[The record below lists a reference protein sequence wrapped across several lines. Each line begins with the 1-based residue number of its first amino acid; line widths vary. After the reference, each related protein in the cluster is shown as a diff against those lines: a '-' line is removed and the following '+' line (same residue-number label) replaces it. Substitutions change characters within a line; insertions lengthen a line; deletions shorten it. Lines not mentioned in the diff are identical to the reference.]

1 MVPGSPGGLVNR
13 LIYMVCAALLAATAA
28 AATPPETQQR
38 IQRVE
43 QGLLPQVLIKGE
55 TPPLKSL
62 TARMSEL
69 KVPGVSIAVIH
80 EGRIEWARGYGVKSL
95 GGPPVDEKTLFQA
108 ASISKPVFA
117 LAVLHQV
124 DAGKLDLDANV
135 NDYLKTWKLPDNE
148 FTREQKVTLRRLL
161 SHTAG
166 LTVHG
171 FPGYDAGAP
180 LPTTAQILEGV
191 PPTNTNPIR
200 VDILPGSRHRY
211 SGGGYTLAQLVLTDV
226 TGAPL
231 DKLLRDTVLTPLGM
245 STSTFEQPLPAA
257 RGGEVALPF
266 RGDGTPV
273 PGGPHVY
280 PEVAA
285 AGLWTTPSDL
295 ARYALGVNE
304 ALNGKSKIISAKTA
318 RMMVTPHVG
327 MHGLGPVGGGKT
339 SRKYFTH
346 GGSNA
351 GYRCLLVAYEDGEGA
366 AIMTSGD
373 NGGAIMEE
381 VIRGIASI
389 YQWPD
394 FAPPVRTLATVKPG
408 VLDKLIGVY
417 QLDDKSLF
425 VVRRSG
431 ARLVGHVVGHAPSE
445 MLPSAQNA
453 LFAREYDVEAVF
465 VTDPNGAINSIN
477 HRMYDWKRTGKRVEE
492 ARARQV
498 ISAIEH
504 REWRVKEQK
513 VDPRSDAAIRKLIA
527 GVASGNPD
535 YDSMSAPLADLTR
548 QQLKGLQGWFSGLG
562 AFKTLEF
569 QKVADNG
576 GDVYVAKFEKGE
588 FVVEAA
594 LDENGRFD
602 MINLR

>member
-1 MVPGSPGGLVNR
+1 MIR
-13 LIYMVCAALLAATAA
+13 LIYMVCTALVAATAG
-28 AATPPETQQR
+28 AATPAGTAQR

-55 TPPLKSL
+55 SPPLKSL
-62 TARMSEL
+62 ATRMAEL
-69 KVPGVSIAVIH
+69 RVPGVSVAVIH
-80 EGRIEWARGYGVKSL
+80 EGRIEWARGYGVKSI
-95 GGPPVDEKTLFQA
+95 GGPAVDEKTLFQA
-108 ASISKPVFA
+108 ASVSKPVFA
-117 LAVLHQV
+117 LAVLHQA
-124 DAGKLDLDANV
+124 DSGKLELDANV
-135 NDYLKTWKLPDNE
+135 NDYLKSWKLPDNE

-171 FPGYDAGAP
+171 FPGYAAGAP
-180 LPTTAQILEGV
+180 LPTAAQILEGTS
-191 PPTNTNPIR
+191 PTNTNPVR

-226 TGAPL
+226 IGAPL
-231 DKLLRDTVLTPLGM
+231 DKLLRETVLLPLGM
-245 STSTFEQPLPAA
+245 MTSTFEQPLPAT
-257 RGGEVALPF
+257 RNGEVAQPY
-266 RGDGTPV
+266 RGDGTPL
-273 PGGPHVY
+273 PDGPRVH

-304 ALNGKSKIISAKTA
+304 ALQGRSKIISAKMA
-318 RMMVTPHVG
+318 RTMLTPHVG
-327 MHGLGPVGGGKT
+327 MHGLGPVSGGKT
-339 SRKYFTH
+339 PRKYFTH

-351 GYRCLLVAYEDGEGA
+351 GYRCLLVAYEDGQGA
-366 AIMTSGD
+366 VIMTSGD
-373 NGGAIMEE
+373 NGGEIMEE
-381 VIRGIASI
+381 VIRAIASV

-408 VLDKLIGVY
+408 ALEKLIGVY
-417 QLDDKSLF
+417 ELDEGSLF

-431 ARLVGHVVGHAPSE
+431 ARLVGHIVGHAPAE

-453 LFAREYDVEAVF
+453 LFAREYDVEARLEVDANG
-465 VTDPNGAINSIN
+465 VTTSIH

-492 ARARQV
+492 MRARQV
-498 ISAIEH
+498 IASIEH
-504 REWRVKEQK
+504 RERRVKEQR
-513 VDPRSDAAIRKLIA
+513 VDPRSDPAIRKLIA

-562 AFKTLEF
+562 GFRTLEF
-569 QKVADNG
+569 QRVGDNG
-576 GDVYVAKFEKGE
+576 ADVYVAKFEKGE

-594 LDENGRFD
+594 LDESGRFD
-602 MINLR
+602 VINLR

>member
-1 MVPGSPGGLVNR
+1 MKLFTFILWAGLMAN
-13 LIYMVCAALLAATAA
+13 TAG
-28 AATPPETQQR
+28 AATPAETAQR

-62 TARMSEL
+62 AARMAEL

-80 EGRIEWARGYGVKSL
+80 EGRIEWARGYGAKSI

-117 LAVLHQV
+117 LAVLHQL

-135 NDYLKTWKLPDNE
+135 NAYLKTWKLPDNE

-161 SHTAG
+161 SHSAG

-171 FPGYDAGAP
+171 FPGYHAGAE
-180 LPTTAQILEGV
+180 LPTTAQILEGA

-200 VDILPGSRHRY
+200 VDLLPGSRHRY

-226 TGAPL
+226 TGTSL

-257 RGGEVALPF
+257 RGGEVAQPY

-273 PGGPHVY
+273 PGGPRVH

-304 ALNGKSKIISAKTA
+304 ALKGKSKIISAKTA
-318 RMMVTPHVG
+318 RTMVTPHVG

-339 SRKYFTH
+339 PRKYFTH

-373 NGGAIMEE
+373 NGGEITEE
-381 VIRGIASI
+381 VIRAIADV

-394 FAPPVRTLATVKPG
+394 FAPPVRALASVKPG
-408 VLDKLIGVY
+408 ALDKLTGVY
-417 QLDDKSLF
+417 ELDEKSLF

-431 ARLVGHVVGHAPSE
+431 ARLVGHIVGHAPAE
-445 MLPSAQNA
+445 MLPSADNA
-453 LFAREYDVEAVF
+453 LFAREYDVEARF
-465 VTDPNGAINSIN
+465 EADTNGAIRSIH
-477 HRMYDWKRTGKRVEE
+477 HRMYDRKRTGKRVEE

-498 ISAIEH
+498 IASIEH

-513 VDPRSDAAIRKLIA
+513 LDPRGDAAIRKLIA

-535 YDSMSAPLADLTR
+535 YDSMSAPLADITR
-548 QQLKGLQGWFSGLG
+548 QQIKGLQGWFSSLG
-562 AFKTLEF
+562 SFKTLEF
-569 QKVADNG
+569 QKVGDNG
-576 GDVYVAKFEKGE
+576 ADVYVAKFDKGH
-588 FVVEAA
+588 FTIEAA
-594 LDENGRFD
+594 LDENGRFE

>member
-1 MVPGSPGGLVNR
+1 
-13 LIYMVCAALLAATAA
+13 MVCVALVAGPAA
-28 AATPPETQQR
+28 AAPGAEAVQR
-38 IQRVE
+38 IQRIE
-43 QGLLPQVLIKGE
+43 QGLLPQILIKGE
-55 TPPLKSL
+55 TPPAKAL
-62 TARMSEL
+62 TARMAEL

-80 EGRIEWARGYGVKSL
+80 EGRIEWARGYGVKHI
-95 GGPPVDEKTLFQA
+95 GGPAVDEKTLFQA

-148 FTREQKVTLRRLL
+148 FTREQKVTLRRAL

-171 FPGYDAGAP
+171 FPGYEPAAK
-180 LPTTAQILEGV
+180 LPTTAQILEGA

-200 VDILPGSRHRY
+200 VDLVPGTRHRY
-211 SGGGYTLAQLVLTDV
+211 SGGGYTLAQMVLTDV

-245 STSTFEQPLPAA
+245 SSSTFEQPLPSTRFADM
-257 RGGEVALPF
+257 ALPY
-266 RGDGTPV
+266 RGDGTAV
-273 PGGPHVY
+273 PGGAHIY

-295 ARYALGVNE
+295 ARYALGVID

-339 SRKYFTH
+339 ARKYFTH
-346 GGSNA
+346 NGGNA

-366 AIMTSGD
+366 VIMTSGD
-373 NGGAIMEE
+373 NGGELMEE
-381 VIRGIASI
+381 VARAIASV

-394 FAPPVRTLATVKPG
+394 FAPPVRTLANVEPAT
-408 VLDKLIGVY
+408 LDKLLGVY
-417 QLDDKSLF
+417 ELDEKSVY

-431 ARLVGHVVGHAPSE
+431 ARLVSHLLGHAPAE
-445 MLPSAQNA
+445 MLPSAHSE
-453 LFAREYDVEAVF
+453 LFAREYDVEVKFA
-465 VTDPNGAINSIN
+465 TDASGRVDSIQ
-477 HRMYDWKRTGKRVEE
+477 HRMYDRKRTGKRVDE

-498 ISAIEH
+498 LASIE
-504 REWRVKEQK
+504 RNERRVKEQK
-513 VDPRSDAAIRKLIA
+513 ADPRSDAAIRKLIA
-527 GVASGNPD
+527 GVAAGTPD
-535 YDSMSAPLADLTR
+535 YDSMNAQLADLTR

-562 AFKTLEF
+562 TFKTLEF
-569 QKVADNG
+569 QKVADSG
-576 GDVYVAKFEKGE
+576 ADVYVAKFDKGE
-588 FVVEAA
+588 FTIEAG
-594 LDENGRFD
+594 LGDDGRFE

>member
-1 MVPGSPGGLVNR
+1 MNR
-13 LIYMVCAALLAATAA
+13 LIYMVCAGLVAVTAG
-28 AATPPETQQR
+28 AATPSQTGQR

-62 TARMSEL
+62 AARMAEL
-69 KVPGVSIAVIH
+69 KVPGASIAVIH
-80 EGRIEWARGYGVKSL
+80 EGRIEWARGYGVKSI
-95 GGPPVDEKTLFQA
+95 GGPAVDEKTLFQA

-117 LAVLHQV
+117 LAVLHLV

-135 NDYLKTWKLPDNE
+135 NDYLKTWELPDNE
-148 FTREQKVTLRRLL
+148 FTRDQKVTLRRLL

-171 FPGYDAGAP
+171 FPGYDAGAE
-180 LPTTAQILEGV
+180 LPTTAQILEGA

-226 TGAPL
+226 TGSPL

-245 STSTFEQPLPAA
+245 STSTFEQPLPAD
-257 RGGEVALPF
+257 RGGEVAQPY

-304 ALNGKSKIISAKTA
+304 ALQGKSKIISAKTA
-318 RMMVTPHVG
+318 RTMVTPHVG
-327 MHGLGPVGGGKT
+327 MHGLGPVGGGST
-339 SRKYFTH
+339 TRKYFTH
-346 GGSNA
+346 NGGNA

-373 NGGAIMEE
+373 NGGALMEE
-381 VIRGIASI
+381 VIRAIANV

-417 QLDDKSLF
+417 ELDDKALF
-425 VVRRSG
+425 VVRRND
-431 ARLVGHVVGHAPSE
+431 ARLLGQIVGHAPAE
-445 MLPSAQNA
+445 MLPSAESE
-453 LFAREYDVEAVF
+453 LFAREYDVTARFEA
-465 VTDPNGAINSIN
+465 DPKGAFNSIH
-477 HRMYDWKRTGKRVEE
+477 HRMYDLKRTGKRVEE
-492 ARARQV
+492 ARARRV
-498 ISAIEH
+498 IASIEH
-504 REWRVKEQK
+504 RERRIKEQK

-527 GVASGNPD
+527 GVTGGNPD
-535 YDSMSAPLADLTR
+535 YDSMSAQLADITR
-548 QQLKGLQGWFSGLG
+548 QQLKGLQGWFSSLG
-562 AFKTLEF
+562 NFEALEF
-569 QKVADNG
+569 QKVGDNG
-576 GDVYVAKFEKGE
+576 ADVYVAKFDKGE

-594 LDENGRFD
+594 LDDNGRFEI
-602 MINLR
+602 INLR